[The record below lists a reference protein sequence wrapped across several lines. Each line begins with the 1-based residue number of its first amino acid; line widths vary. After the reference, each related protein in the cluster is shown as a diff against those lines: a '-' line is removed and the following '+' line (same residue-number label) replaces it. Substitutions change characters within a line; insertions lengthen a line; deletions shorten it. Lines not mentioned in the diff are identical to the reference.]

1 MKNTGFYLLS
11 NQKVL
16 KRSLLFVS
24 LSSAL
29 IGGGPS
35 LWAAGSPENDN
46 LVVEKYA
53 AKQPGVDLLADDRE
67 WTIQGQVVENVE
79 PPVPLAGVNVVIKGT
94 TKIGRA
100 HV

>member
-35 LWAAGSPENDN
+35 LWAAGSP
-46 LVVEKYA
+46 VGFAGGYYS
-53 AKQPGVDLLADDRE
+53 RE
-67 WTIQGQVVENVE
+67 YILG
-79 PPVPLAGVNVVIKGT
+79 
-94 TKIGRA
+94 
-100 HV
+100 